1 MDSLCPILL
10 GQTLMTTASEMF
22 PQQVLVPCSSSS
34 APPRLC
40 PFQSLPVSTSIE
52 CKYFC
57 LAVKTVCHLPL
68 KPAGPP
74 TCPVSHLVPLGL
86 LSRSSCLHM
95 SLQDP
100 TPTPCTHRPRPVALP
115 ASSNHALH
123 SALPVPLCG
132 LRTVHAV
139 HQLCFSGPQTQGL
152 FFKHS
157 EITARCNI
165 ASGLLK
171 AHNH

>member
-100 TPTPCTHRPRPVALP
+100 TPTPCTHHPRPVALP

-123 SALPVPLCG
+123 SALPVPLCVAYVPC
-132 LRTVHAV
+132 T
-139 HQLCFSGPQTQGL
+139 LCASFASQGHRHRDCSL
-152 FFKHS
+152 S
-157 EITARCNI
+157 I
-165 ASGLLK
+165 LK
-171 AHNH
+171 LQPDVT

>member
-1 MDSLCPILL
+1 MDSLCPTLL

-22 PQQVLVPCSSSS
+22 PQQVLVPCLSSS

-40 PFQSLPVSTSIE
+40 PLQSLPVSTSIK

-57 LAVKTVCHLPL
+57 LVVKTVCHLPL

-86 LSRSSCLHM
+86 LSRSSFLHM

-100 TPTPCTHRPRPVALP
+100 KPTPCIHRPRPVALP

-123 SALPVPLCG
+123 STLPVPLCVAYIPC
-132 LRTVHAV
+132 TVCASFASQV
-139 HQLCFSGPQTQGL
+139 HRHRDCSLS
-152 FFKHS
+152 
-157 EITARCNI
+157 I
-165 ASGLLK
+165 LK
-171 AHNH
+171 LQPDVT